1 MKGDRMIERERM
13 TEDGGWRGWCAWDIE
28 FGSGVR
34 GGGGEGE
41 GVSIADNGRNCTT
54 LFRCAYCVS

>member
-1 MKGDRMIERERM
+1 ME
-13 TEDGGWRGWCAWDIE
+13 RGWCAWDIE

-34 GGGGEGE
+34 GGGRGEGE

>member
-1 MKGDRMIERERM
+1 MERLVCMGYRVRK
-13 TEDGGWRGWCAWDIE
+13 WREG
-28 FGSGVR
+28 